1 MFAHSHISSP
11 LIPLAYFRTHIE
23 NPSFD
28 TLLFTFKTCDCC
40 WLAKVS
46 DFFVFGSIRQ
56 IDLNLAATEIS
67 SKPLDIC
74 TGFPPR
80 LYYWPIIIDPLLA
93 LVCVW
98 VCRLKC
104 TQRTL
109 VCRVYIFCAHE
120 MLLALIPT
128 ASWCVLEYI
137 RQFSLLYRSYSL
149 CVYVFSM
156 LVVFGKG
163 LNQIR
168 NPLQCRRATR
178 ENQVAPASRRRRGI
192 RTRRL
197 TKQCRNSAAKAVN
210 KVTTHTNTRTAVDR

>member
-1 MFAHSHISSP
+1 VTAVGWPKCQIFLCSVQFDKLILTSQQPKYHQNRWTYARVFSAAILLAYNNKPSISS
-11 LIPLAYFRTHIE
+11 H
-23 NPSFD
+23 
-28 TLLFTFKTCDCC
+28 
-40 WLAKVS
+40 
-46 DFFVFGSIRQ
+46 
-56 IDLNLAATEIS
+56 
-67 SKPLDIC
+67 
-74 TGFPPR
+74 
-80 LYYWPIIIDPLLA
+80 
-93 LVCVW
+93 VCVGMSFKMYTADSC
-98 VCRLKC
+98 VSC
-104 TQRTL
+104 
-109 VCRVYIFCAHE
+109 IFCAPE

-178 ENQVAPASRRRRGI
+178 ENQGAPAGVRRRGI

-197 TKQCRNSAAKAVN
+197 TKQCRNSRQPK
-210 KVTTHTNTRTAVDR
+210 R